1 MRIQRFALL
10 LFLYMLILFALS
22 PGFAKAEEWSDPA
35 AELALD
41 MVGSNN
47 QGFLTSEFV
56 QYVYE
61 ESKSISL
68 PKYAADQKQIG
79 EEIKRSEL
87 QPGDVV
93 FFQGSSLM
101 SGVYINDGRF
111 MIVTSDG
118 ITERNME
125 TSEYW
130 SGAYAGA
137 AQFTEEDVDDPAAVL
152 ALDKLGENQE
162 GWITSE
168 LVQYV
173 YEDAKSISLPQSAAD
188 QWIQGEDVDELQPG
202 DVVFFQGTHL
212 MSGIYINNGRFVIV
226 TSEGISERNMETSD
240 YWSNTYQGA
249 KRYTEED
256 TSPPSE
262 NEIIELARDLIE
274 TPYNRTGESPEEGFN
289 SGSFVYYVYKD
300 VTGSWLS
307 KRPSSQLEAGRSIDR
322 DELQP
327 GDLVFFENEEQEII
341 SGIYSGDDQ
350 FVIAA
355 SSGVQ
360 ERHLDYHNYYAERYI
375 GAARYTDEILE
386 KSNPETYEN
395 HESPVVREA
404 MNYLGTPYLMTGDT
418 LDAFDCSFLV
428 QTVFREALDVYLPRI
443 SYRQWEVGETLLPE
457 GTDIES
463 IDLDEELQPGDA
475 LYFSGTWQEG
485 ISHTG
490 IYLGEDYIIHAT
502 GGEGQTTI
510 SYMSEYW
517 RDHFTGAKRF
527 QDLAIQYDNDVVYEA
542 YQLLGT
548 EYTPGGSAPD
558 EGFDTGG
565 FVQYVYNQAWQ
576 YDLPRYGRKQWEEGT
591 EISRDEVE
599 PGDIFFFQGTSI
611 IPTIYIGNNQMIAV
625 TASSGVTVIDLTTSD
640 YWPPRY
646 MGART
651 YDTEVR
657 ESEEVQ
663 LAEQYVGESFDE
675 TSAEFIKRIYAE
687 ASGTDLPSNVEELRE
702 YGDQLH
708 VEELQQGDLMFF
720 SDLKGGTASVMAG
733 IYAGDGAFITVID
746 GEIVSQTIND
756 EPWINR
762 LIEGRTISTVE
773 TADDR

>member
-1 MRIQRFALL
+1 MQVQRYVLMF
-10 LFLYMLILFALS
+10 FALS
-22 PGFAKAEEWSDPA
+22 PVFSEAEEWSGPV

-41 MVGSNN
+41 MVGRND

-68 PKYAADQKQIG
+68 PRYAVDQQQIG
-79 EEIKRSEL
+79 EEVEHSEL
-87 QPGDVV
+87 KLGDVV
-93 FFQGSSLM
+93 FFRGNSLM
-101 SGVYINDGRF
+101 SGIYINDGRF
-111 MIVTSDG
+111 VIVTSDG
-118 ITERNME
+118 ISERNLV

-137 AQFTEEDVDDPAAVL
+137 ARFTEDNVTDPAAAL
-152 ALDKLGENQE
+152 ALEGLGGNQE

-168 LVQYV
+168 FVQYI
-173 YEDAKSISLPQSAAD
+173 YEGAKGISLPQSAVD
-188 QWIQGEDVDELQPG
+188 QWIQGEDVDKPQSG
-202 DVVFFQGTHL
+202 DVVFFQGTYL

-226 TSEGISERNMETSD
+226 TSEGISDWNMVTSD
-240 YWSNTYQGA
+240 YWSDIYQGA
-249 KRYTEED
+249 KRYSDED
-256 TSPPSE
+256 TSPPSG
-262 NEIIELARDLIE
+262 NEIVELARDLIGA
-274 TPYNRTGESPEEGFN
+274 PYNRSGDSPEEGFN

-307 KRPSSQLEAGRSIDR
+307 KRSSPQLETGMSIGR
-322 DELQP
+322 DELRP
-327 GDLVFFENEEQEII
+327 GDLVFFENDEQEII

-350 FVIAA
+350 FVIAT

-375 GAARYTDEILE
+375 GAARYTDELLG
-386 KSNPETYEN
+386 KSNPETYED
-395 HESPVVREA
+395 HDSSVVREA
-404 MNYLGTPYLMTGDT
+404 MNYIGTPYLMTGST
-418 LDAFDCSFLV
+418 LDAFDCSFFV

-457 GTDIES
+457 GIDIES
-463 IDLDEELQPGDA
+463 IDLDEELQPGDV

-485 ISHTG
+485 ISHTA

-502 GGEGQTTI
+502 GEEGQTTI

-527 QDLAIQYDNDVVYEA
+527 QDLAIQYHNDAVYEA

-548 EYTPGGSAPD
+548 EYTLGGSTPD
-558 EGFDTGG
+558 EGFDTGS

-576 YDLPRYGRKQWEEGT
+576 YDLPRYGRQQWKEGT
-591 EISRDEVE
+591 EIPRNEAE

-611 IPTIYIGNNQMIAV
+611 IPAIYIGNNQIIAV
-625 TASSGVTVIDLTTSD
+625 VASSGVTVIDLTTSD

-646 MGART
+646 IGART
-651 YDTEVR
+651 YDTEV
-657 ESEEVQ
+657 EASEEVQ
-663 LAEQYVGESFDE
+663 LAKQYVGQSFDE
-675 TSAEFIKRIYAE
+675 TSAVFIKQIYAE
-687 ASGTDLPSNVEELRE
+687 ASGIYLPSNVEELRE

-708 VEELQQGDLMFF
+708 IEELQLGDLMFF
-720 SDLKGGTASVMAG
+720 STSEYGTVPTMAG
-733 IYAGDGAFITVID
+733 IYAGDGTFITVID
-746 GEIVSQTIND
+746 GEIVSRTIND
-756 EPWINR
+756 EQYWINR
-762 LIEGRTISTVE
+762 LIEGRTISNVE